1 MSLTLRE
8 MVGKLESL
16 TRQQLTIS
24 QGLDVLEEQ
33 AETCNELLIINVM
46 RDAFYETMLEEQ
58 LASGVWSVSRRCA

>member
-1 MSLTLRE
+1 MSLTLRD

-33 AETCNELLIINVM
+33 AKTCNELLIINVM

-58 LASGVWSVSRRCA
+58 LASGA

>member
-24 QGLDVLEEQ
+24 QGLDLVEEQ

-58 LASGVWSVSRRCA
+58 LASGV

>member
-8 MVGKLESL
+8 MVGKLERL

-33 AETCNELLIINVM
+33 AQSCNELLVVNVM

-58 LASGVWSVSRRCA
+58 LASGA

>member
-1 MSLTLRE
+1 MSLTLLE

-58 LASGVWSVSRRCA
+58 LASGA

>member
-1 MSLTLRE
+1 

-33 AETCNELLIINVM
+33 AKTCSELLIINVM

-58 LASGVWSVSRRCA
+58 LASGA

>member
-33 AETCNELLIINVM
+33 AKACSELLIINVM

-58 LASGVWSVSRRCA
+58 LASGA

>member
-33 AETCNELLIINVM
+33 AQNCNELLVVNVM

-58 LASGVWSVSRRCA
+58 LASGA

>member
-24 QGLDVLEEQ
+24 QGLDVLEEH
-33 AETCNELLIINVM
+33 AKTCNELLVINVM

-58 LASGVWSVSRRCA
+58 LASGA

>member
-33 AETCNELLIINVM
+33 AETCSELLIINVM

-58 LASGVWSVSRRCA
+58 LASGV

>member
-8 MVGKLESL
+8 MVGKLERL

-58 LASGVWSVSRRCA
+58 LASGV

>member
-8 MVGKLESL
+8 MVSKLESL

-58 LASGVWSVSRRCA
+58 LASGA

>member
-33 AETCNELLIINVM
+33 AKPCNELLVINVM
-46 RDAFYETMLEEQ
+46 RYAFYETMLEEQ
-58 LASGVWSVSRRCA
+58 LASGA

>member
-1 MSLTLRE
+1 MSLTLRK

-33 AETCNELLIINVM
+33 AETCSELLIINVM

-58 LASGVWSVSRRCA
+58 LASGV

>member
-1 MSLTLRE
+1 MSLALRE

-58 LASGVWSVSRRCA
+58 LASGA

>member
-33 AETCNELLIINVM
+33 AKTCNEILIINVM

-58 LASGVWSVSRRCA
+58 LASGA

>member
-8 MVGKLESL
+8 MVGKLERL

-33 AETCNELLIINVM
+33 AKTCNELLIINVM

-58 LASGVWSVSRRCA
+58 LTSGV

>member
-33 AETCNELLIINVM
+33 AEPCNELLIINVM

-58 LASGVWSVSRRCA
+58 LASGV

>member
-8 MVGKLESL
+8 MVGKLEGL

-33 AETCNELLIINVM
+33 AKTCNELLIINVM

-58 LASGVWSVSRRCA
+58 LASGA

>member
-33 AETCNELLIINVM
+33 AETCSELLIINVM

-58 LASGVWSVSRRCA
+58 LASGA

>member
-33 AETCNELLIINVM
+33 AKTCNELLIINVM
-46 RDAFYETMLEEQ
+46 RDAFYETILEEQ
-58 LASGVWSVSRRCA
+58 LASGA

>member
-8 MVGKLESL
+8 MVGKLERL

-33 AETCNELLIINVM
+33 AQNCNELLVVNVM

-58 LASGVWSVSRRCA
+58 LAGGA

>member
-8 MVGKLESL
+8 MVSKLESL

-33 AETCNELLIINVM
+33 AKTCNELLIINVM

-58 LASGVWSVSRRCA
+58 LASGA

>member
-33 AETCNELLIINVM
+33 AKTCSELLIINVM

-58 LASGVWSVSRRCA
+58 LASGA

>member
-24 QGLDVLEEQ
+24 QSLDVLEEQ
-33 AETCNELLIINVM
+33 AKTCNELLVINVM

-58 LASGVWSVSRRCA
+58 LASGA

>member
-46 RDAFYETMLEEQ
+46 RDAFYETMLEER
-58 LASGVWSVSRRCA
+58 LASGA

>member
-33 AETCNELLIINVM
+33 AETCSELLIINVM
-46 RDAFYETMLEEQ
+46 RDAFYETMLEEL
-58 LASGVWSVSRRCA
+58 LASGV

>member
-33 AETCNELLIINVM
+33 AKTCSELLIINVM

-58 LASGVWSVSRRCA
+58 LASGV

>member
-1 MSLTLRE
+1 

-33 AETCNELLIINVM
+33 ARTCNELLVINVM

-58 LASGVWSVSRRCA
+58 LVGGA

>member
-8 MVGKLESL
+8 MVGKLERL
-16 TRQQLTIS
+16 TCQQLTIS

-58 LASGVWSVSRRCA
+58 LASGA

>member
-16 TRQQLTIS
+16 TRQQMTIS

-33 AETCNELLIINVM
+33 AKTCNELLIINVM

-58 LASGVWSVSRRCA
+58 LASGA

>member
-1 MSLTLRE
+1 MSLTLQE

-33 AETCNELLIINVM
+33 AKTCNELLIINVM

-58 LASGVWSVSRRCA
+58 LASGA

>member
-24 QGLDVLEEQ
+24 QGLAVLEEQ
-33 AETCNELLIINVM
+33 AKTCNELLIINVM
-46 RDAFYETMLEEQ
+46 RDAFYEMMLEEQ
-58 LASGVWSVSRRCA
+58 LASGA

>member
-33 AETCNELLIINVM
+33 AITCNELLIINVM

-58 LASGVWSVSRRCA
+58 LASGA

>member
-1 MSLTLRE
+1 MSLTLRQ
-8 MVGKLESL
+8 MAGKLESL

-33 AETCNELLIINVM
+33 AKTCNELLIINVM

-58 LASGVWSVSRRCA
+58 LASGA

>member
-24 QGLDVLEEQ
+24 LGLDVLEEQ
-33 AETCNELLIINVM
+33 AKSCIELLVINVM
-46 RDAFYETMLEEQ
+46 RDAFYETMLEER
-58 LASGVWSVSRRCA
+58 LASGA

>member
-1 MSLTLRE
+1 MPLTLRE

-33 AETCNELLIINVM
+33 AKTCNELLVINVM

-58 LASGVWSVSRRCA
+58 LASGA

>member
-33 AETCNELLIINVM
+33 AKTCNELLIINVM
-46 RDAFYETMLEEQ
+46 RDAFYEMMLEEQ
-58 LASGVWSVSRRCA
+58 LASGA

>member
-16 TRQQLTIS
+16 TRQQMTIS

-33 AETCNELLIINVM
+33 AKTCSELLIINVM

-58 LASGVWSVSRRCA
+58 LASGA